1 MKGLKLHVIRLFSI
15 GMALWL
21 AACGGGGSDGDG
33 TASNATITGTVA
45 GTTIVAYD
53 ADNNQVAS
61 VVATGT
67 GTKSFSLT
75 VPAGDIYKF
84 YFIENENSATERVLP
99 LYVGGVNLF
108 FIDSGTT
115 IDLGFVDTTT
125 DVAVPTYSP
134 LDVDGVSS
142 GGEEPTLPLS
152 LGFAGTYS
160 IVTEYE
166 NNISSGVALS
176 ERSDLVAEI
185 SRQDDTHFTL
195 LLTDSGPGSYTVPLV
210 RAGQVARIASSPLD
224 VGDGYLLEFTVLS
237 DGANMAALM
246 IGQEYSDPS
255 DISFI
260 LSNWVRDSVVV
271 TADDFA
277 GTWNAAIQEISIDSP
292 VFTESSLT
300 ISITSV
306 DTDTITVNFR
316 GDVLTLDIV
325 DGRATLVGA
334 PVVIGSKM
342 YHSLSIRTD
351 GEGLSF
357 YEVET
362 ALDTLTGLSVEL
374 GLATKS

>member
-1 MKGLKLHVIRLFSI
+1 MKGLKLHVARLFLI
-15 GMALWL
+15 GMALLL
-21 AACGGGGSDGDG
+21 AACGGGGSDGDS
-33 TASNATITGTVA
+33 TESQATVTGTVA

-53 ADNNQVAS
+53 ADNNPVAS

-125 DVAVPTYSP
+125 AVAVPTYSP
-134 LDVDGVSS
+134 LEVDGVSS
-142 GGEEPTLPLS
+142 SGEEPTLPLS

-185 SRQDDTHFTL
+185 TRHDDTNFTL
-195 LLTDSGPGSYTVPLV
+195 HLTEDGPGSYTIPLV
-210 RAGQVARIASSPLD
+210 RDGQVARIASLPMD
-224 VGDGYLLEFTVLS
+224 VGDSYMIEFMMLS

-246 IGQEYSDPS
+246 IGQEYSDPT

-271 TADDFA
+271 TADDFD
-277 GTWNAAIQEISIDSP
+277 GTWNATIQEISLDSP
-292 VFTESSLT
+292 VFTESSLA